1 MRRKQNQLEEEI
13 ASLKD
18 QIKALW
24 EYNCRR
30 KQLTRRARPL
40 VKKWK
45 TNLLIAQEIKLPLLH
60 QNATNGQKMISQPK
74 CVMKHL

>member
-1 MRRKQNQLEEEI
+1 MRRKQNQLEAEI

-40 VKKWK
+40 VKKW
-45 TNLLIAQEIKLPLLH
+45 LPLLH